1 MKIYFV
7 RHGETIWNKEKKI
20 QGRSDIPLNEYGKE
34 LGMITAD
41 ALKDIPFDIVY
52 SSPLIRAKETAEILV
67 KDRNLVIH
75 EDNRLLEMSFGEG
88 EGESLPEIHAH
99 PEMKLHNF
107 IHNPGEYTPPAGGE
121 TFEELYDR
129 CKNFM
134 EEIIIP
140 AEKKYD
146 TMLIV
151 GHGAL
156 IRGMIHYINNRPSKD
171 FWIVTHKNC
180 SVTIADCIDGKLTL
194 LDEAKIYY
202 HEKEQSNW

>member
-1 MKIYFV
+1 MKIYFI

-20 QGRSDIPLNEYGKE
+20 QGQSDIPLNEYGIE
-34 LGMITAD
+34 LAHITAD
-41 ALKDIPFDIVY
+41 AIEDIPFDIVF

-67 KDRNLVIH
+67 KNKNLIIH
-75 EDNRLLEMSFGEG
+75 EDDRLREMSFGEG
-88 EGESLPEIHAH
+88 EGESLPQIHSH

-107 IHNPGEYTPPAGGE
+107 IHNPGEYIPPIGGE
-121 TFEELYDR
+121 TFEELYER
-129 CKNFM
+129 CKSF
-134 EEIIIP
+134 IDDVILP

-156 IRGMIHYINNRPSKD
+156 IRGFIHNITNRPSKD

-180 SVTIADCIDGKLTL
+180 AVTIVDCIDGKLSL
-194 LDEAKIYY
+194 LEEAKIYY
-202 HEKEQSNW
+202 TEKTQATW

>member
-34 LGMITAD
+34 LGMITAE

-52 SSPLIRAKETAEILV
+52 SSPLVRAKETAEILV
-67 KDRNLVIH
+67 KNRNLEIH
-75 EDNRLLEMSFGEG
+75 TDNRLLEMSFGEG

-156 IRGMIHYINNRPSKD
+156 IRGFIHNINNRPSSD

-180 SVTIADCIDGKLTL
+180 SVTIADCTDGKLSL
-194 LDEAKIYY
+194 LEEAKIYY
-202 HEKEQSNW
+202 QEKEQSNW

>member
-34 LGMITAD
+34 LGMITAK

-156 IRGMIHYINNRPSKD
+156 IRGFIHNINNRPSKD

-180 SVTIADCIDGKLTL
+180 SVTIADCTDGKLSL
-194 LDEAKIYY
+194 LEEAKIYY
-202 HEKEQSNW
+202 QEETQATW

>member
-7 RHGETIWNKEKKI
+7 RHGETVWNKEKKI
-20 QGRSDIPLNEYGKE
+20 QGQSDIPLNEYGRE
-34 LGMITAD
+34 LGTITAE
-41 ALKDIPFDIVY
+41 ALKDIPFNIVY
-52 SSPLIRAKETAEILV
+52 SSPLVRAKETAEILV
-67 KDRNLVIH
+67 KNRNLEIR
-75 EDNRLLEMSFGEG
+75 EDPRLVEMSFGEG

-107 IHNPGEYTPPAGGE
+107 IHNPGEYIPPVGGE

-129 CKNFM
+129 CKKFIK
-134 EEIIIP
+134 EVIIP
-140 AEKKYD
+140 AENKYD

-156 IRGMIHYINNRPSKD
+156 IRGFIHNINNRPSKD

-180 SVTIADCIDGKLTL
+180 SVTIVDCIDGKLTL
-194 LDEAKIYY
+194 LEEAKIYY
-202 HEKEQSNW
+202 QEDIQATW

>member
-34 LGMITAD
+34 LGMITAE

-129 CKNFM
+129 CKNFI

-156 IRGMIHYINNRPSKD
+156 IRGFIHNINNRPSSD

-180 SVTIADCIDGKLTL
+180 SVTITDCTDGKLSL
-194 LDEAKIYY
+194 LEEAKIYY
-202 HEKEQSNW
+202 QEKEQSNW